1 MIIAKKWFF
10 SKVIYA
16 RLFPEMNV
24 QYSIMAPAGLGDI
37 MPEPEA
43 TLKSFEIKSLTLGGC
58 NKKAKYFFEDFI
70 KKPENRWDYLRL
82 IRKESDGTH
91 KTIDHTG
98 WPIT

>member
-1 MIIAKKWFF
+1 
-10 SKVIYA
+10 
-16 RLFPEMNV
+16 MNV

-37 MPEPEA
+37 MPEPET
-43 TLKSFEIKSLTLGGC
+43 TLKNFEIKSLTLGSC
-58 NKKAKYFFEDFI
+58 DKKAKNFFEDFI

-82 IRKESDGTH
+82 IRKEQGGSH